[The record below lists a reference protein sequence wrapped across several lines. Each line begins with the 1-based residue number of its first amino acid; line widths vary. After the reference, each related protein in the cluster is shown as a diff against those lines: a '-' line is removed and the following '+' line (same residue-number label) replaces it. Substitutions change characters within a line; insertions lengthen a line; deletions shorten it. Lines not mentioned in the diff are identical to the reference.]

1 MVHFSKILIFS
12 IIFSILP
19 SLGFAQSYYF
29 EREVLSKYSVGL
41 GKKEINNVT
50 NEQVYAHDQMM
61 KIVDKKSG
69 RVRILRLD
77 KKMIYELNTNKK
89 IYTEKDF
96 RTEGIAQNQEAIQSS
111 MSEPQRYLGMQSA
124 REKVL
129 ESTTGIDAAQRSIM
143 QQMMMQQQ
151 AKMMA
156 QRQVEES
163 SSTPASIIL
172 KWTDDTKK
180 INGYLCKRFK
190 VALGKKRLYEGWV
203 TEEAGPKNYYSDF
216 ITGNDLLNGNLVAAL
231 KKVVGFP
238 MREKYRVQVGQN
250 TGAINSVKVTL
261 VENRTLTPFD
271 FEIPTGYSL
280 EGVSVLSEPVKDTE
294 DDW

>member
-1 MVHFSKILIFS
+1 
-12 IIFSILP
+12 
-19 SLGFAQSYYF
+19 
-29 EREVLSKYSVGL
+29 VGL
-41 GKKEINNVT
+41 GKKEINDVT
-50 NEQVYAHDQMM
+50 NEQVYASDQMM

-77 KKMIYELNTNKK
+77 KKLIYELNTNKK

-96 RTEGIAQNQEAIQSS
+96 RTVGIAQNQEAIQSS
-111 MSEPQRYLGMQSA
+111 MSEPQRYLGMQTA

-129 ESTTGIDAAQRSIM
+129 ESTTGVDAAQRSIM

-163 SSTPASIIL
+163 VSTPTSIAL
-172 KWTDDTKK
+172 KWTNETKK

-190 VALGKKRLYEGWV
+190 AALGKKRLYEGWV
-203 TEEAGPKNYYSDF
+203 TEEAGPQNYYADF
-216 ITGNDLLNGNLVAAL
+216 INGNESLKGDLVAEL
-231 KKVVGFP
+231 RKVVGFP
-238 MREKYRVQVGQN
+238 MREKYRVQEGQN
-250 TGAINSVKVTL
+250 VGAINSVKVTL

-271 FEIPTGYSL
+271 FEIPTGYSM

>member
-1 MVHFSKILIFS
+1 
-12 IIFSILP
+12 
-19 SLGFAQSYYF
+19 LGFAQSYYF

-41 GKKEINNVT
+41 GKKEINGVT
-50 NEQVYAHDQMM
+50 NEQVYVHDQMM
-61 KIVDKKSG
+61 KIIDKKSG
-69 RVRILRLD
+69 RARILRLD
-77 KKMIYELNTNKK
+77 KKLIYELNTNKK

-96 RTEGIAQNQEAIQSS
+96 RTVGIAQNQGAIQSS
-111 MSEPQRYLGMQSA
+111 MSEPQRYLGMQTA

-129 ESTTGIDAAQRSIM
+129 ESTTGVDAAQRSVM

-163 SSTPASIIL
+163 SSTPASPASIAL
-172 KWTDDTKK
+172 KWTNETKK

-190 VALGKKRLYEGWV
+190 AALGKKRLYEGWV
-203 TEEAGPKNYYSDF
+203 TEEAGPQNYYADF
-216 ITGNDLLNGNLVAAL
+216 ITGNESLKGDLVAEL

-238 MREKYRVQVGQN
+238 MREKYRVQEGQN
-250 TGAINSVKVTL
+250 VGAINSVKVTL